1 MKFRKTIYSLMGV
14 GVILIIICGVI
25 VWNISHF
32 GDTKVAFL
40 DIGQGDSILISRGS
54 YQILID
60 GGPDGTILMEQLGAQ
75 MPFWDRN
82 IEIVIATHPD
92 SDHIDGLVSVFKN
105 YSVNQFWYTDA
116 GKDTSVYRAL
126 SHYTKNESGVEKII
140 AYSGLRADIVSGVHL
155 DVIYPFK
162 NTMGDIEDMNDSS
175 IATLLTVGEEAFYF
189 GGDLTS
195 IIEDALPLNDE
206 ITILK
211 ASHHGSKFST
221 SDVFLQKTAPRD
233 VIISAG
239 KNNRYGHPH
248 KRVLQSVKNIGAQI
262 FRTDQQGTIVYI
274 CHQEKCN
281 VVLKK

>member
-1 MKFRKTIYSLMGV
+1 MKFRKIIYSFIGV

-32 GDTKVAFL
+32 GDTTVAFL
-40 DIGQGDSILISRGS
+40 DVGQGDSILISRGS

-126 SHYTKNESGVEKII
+126 SHYAKNESGVEKII
-140 AYSGLRADIVSGVHL
+140 AYSGLRANIVSGVHL

-162 NTMGDIEDMNDSS
+162 DAMGDIENINDSS
-175 IATLLTVGEEAFYF
+175 ITTLLTVGEEIFYF

-195 IIEDALPLNDE
+195 TIEDVLPLNDE

-221 SDVFLQKTAPRD
+221 SDTFLQKTAPRD

-239 KNNRYGHPH
+239 KDNRYGHPH

>member
-1 MKFRKTIYSLMGV
+1 MKFRKIIYGFIGIGIACAIV
-14 GVILIIICGVI
+14 CGVI
-25 VWNISHF
+25 VWDILHF
-32 GDTKVAFL
+32 SDTTVAFL
-40 DIGQGDSILISRGS
+40 NVGQGDSILISHGS

-60 GGPDGTILMEQLGAQ
+60 GGPDGTRLMEQLGAQ

-92 SDHIDGLVSVFKN
+92 SDHIDGLISVFKN

-116 GKDTSVYRAL
+116 GKNTSVYKAL
-126 SHYTKNESGVEKII
+126 NYYVEKESNIEKI
-140 AYSGLRADIVSGVHL
+140 STYRGLRANIGNGIYL
-155 DVIYPFK
+155 DVVYPFK
-162 NTMGDIEDMNDSS
+162 KSMEDIDNINDSS
-175 IATLLTVGEEAFYF
+175 IVTLLTVGKEVFYF

-195 IIEDALPLNDE
+195 EIEDVLPLNNK

-221 SDVFLQKTAPRD
+221 SDTFLQKTKPRD
-233 VIISAG
+233 VIISTG

-262 FRTDQQGTIVYI
+262 FRTDQQGTIVYN
-274 CHQEKCN
+274 CHQEKCD